1 MYHNTNERAV
11 RQTNPMAGAGVG
23 PGGMPP
29 TYGASRASGPA
40 PSTAGHHTHDI
51 LNKLD
56 PRVDSTHDHQPMPS
70 ATQPVHS
77 SKLANALDPRVDT
90 RSANAAVSSGL
101 HQPAMHGAAAAP
113 AAGGMHNNFG
123 NTHHRSA
130 GAPEGT
136 YGPHSSRAA
145 NAMDPRVD
153 SDMDSV
159 NRHGMRNQSAAIGAG
174 YGSGVHGSGAH
185 GAGMGAGTMRTSH
198 LPGPAPNTAGPHK
211 SDLMNKLDPRVDS
224 KGTSGMG
231 MGTGAGA
238 GTGTYRGGDVRRG
251 I

>member
-1 MYHNTNERAV
+1 MFNNNPNGYNNERAV
-11 RQTNPMAGAGVG
+11 RQPNPMA
-23 PGGMPP
+23 GGMPP
-29 TYGASRASGPA
+29 TYGSSRASGPA
-40 PSTAGHHTHDI
+40 PSTAGHHTHDL

-90 RSANAAVSSGL
+90 RTANATISSGV
-101 HQPAMHGAAAAP
+101 HQQPAMHGAAGT
-113 AAGGMHNNFG
+113 AGFGSSHN
-123 NTHHRSA
+123 HHSA
-130 GAPEGT
+130 APEGT
-136 YGPHSSRAA
+136 YGPHSSRVA

-153 SDMDSV
+153 SDMDSSS
-159 NRHGMRNQSAAIGAG
+159 RGMRSHNAAVGAG
-174 YGSGVHGSGAH
+174 YGSGTH
-185 GAGMGAGTMRTSH
+185 GAGGLGTGTMRTSHH
-198 LPGPAPNTAGPHK
+198 LPGPAPNTAGPHR

-231 MGTGAGA
+231 MGMGNGGA
-238 GTGTYRGGDVRRG
+238 TYRGDDVRRG